1 MNVLI
6 LDNDKQNKIEVTKEI
21 INLIP
26 SATVLDC
33 ETSMQAYK
41 AIIERN
47 IDLVI
52 TELTSEDG
60 AIDGFDVIKQAK
72 VKNENVESIIIT
84 HRDDLALKAYDYQP
98 RAYNVKP
105 VDPLKL
111 TEQLTE
117 VETSIAKLK
126 RKNNYLYNRF
136 VVQNKQEYLCV
147 PYNDILFFE
156 THSKKTKMH
165 YSKQSV
171 PLKRN
176 LTELENELPSQ
187 FVRIHKSYIANVN
200 NVSKITEVG
209 NRSYEVSF
217 YDSEQV
223 ALMSRYKA
231 ENFFKII
238 KEACND

>member
-1 MNVLI
+1 
-6 LDNDKQNKIEVTKEI
+6 
-21 INLIP
+21 
-26 SATVLDC
+26 
-33 ETSMQAYK
+33 
-41 AIIERN
+41 
-47 IDLVI
+47 
-52 TELTSEDG
+52 
-60 AIDGFDVIKQAK
+60 
-72 VKNENVESIIIT
+72 
-84 HRDDLALKAYDYQP
+84 
-98 RAYNVKP
+98 
-105 VDPLKL
+105 
-111 TEQLTE
+111 
-117 VETSIAKLK
+117 
-126 RKNNYLYNRF
+126 
-136 VVQNKQEYLCV
+136 
-147 PYNDILFFE
+147 
-156 THSKKTKMH
+156 MH

-238 KEACND
+238 KEACNDWYSYHVLPGIDDGPKTLAESIKLLKMFEARKVKIIIATSHITRNSPPVSEYLKAYTELNIEKEKQNIRVDLILGSEISLNEETVMRAERKELITLGDSNYLLIELPLFGIYPVHINWIENLRVTDIDW